1 MAADPPEIFLVGVDE
16 SLGKLGDYVL
26 SAGPLTDKRWGVS
39 VTGPTELL
47 LRKMGLRILAKL
59 SVWDRD
65 TLKRLHEKALDGVLS
80 FIRSL
85 NPVPDFVLVADD
97 CASYEG
103 PLLPKWYIEE
113 IYLSSH
119 ESLVEEIRSIG
130 AAAFLHAD
138 GNYGPYFGEIGR
150 MWDLIHPLDVH
161 PRGDLTDYMSWL
173 RAAAK
178 IRSKIGS
185 TVATGIAFELGSE
198 ELIVRA
204 VKELLKWD
212 VGDIVLS
219 NFHPPLSGLDV
230 RVLVGMIRDALS

>member
-1 MAADPPEIFLVGVDE
+1 MAGDPPEIFLVGVDE

-26 SAGPLTDKRWGVS
+26 SKGPLTDKRWGVS

-47 LRKMGLRILAKL
+47 LRNMGLRALARL
-59 SVWDRD
+59 SVWERD
-65 TLKRLHEKALDGVLS
+65 ALKRIHEKALDSVLS

-103 PLLPKWYIEE
+103 PLLPRWYIEE
-113 IYLSSH
+113 LYLSSH
-119 ESLVEEIRSIG
+119 ELLAEEIRSVG

-138 GNYGPYFGEIGR
+138 GNYGSYFREIGR
-150 MWDLIHPLDVH
+150 IWDLVHPLDIH

-173 RAAAK
+173 KAAAK

-185 TVATGIAFELGSE
+185 TIATGIAFELGSE

-204 VKELLKWD
+204 VKELLKRD

-219 NFHPPLSGLDV
+219 NFHPPMTRLDV
-230 RVLVGMIRDALS
+230 RMLVGMIRDALS